1 MWKSTSSIRLSA
13 RVPVQGRSLDS
24 RIRPLYDKILAFY
37 RERSSQFAV
46 REIVMIRV
54 QTAQPIDSPAYD
66 LGLTEEEVR
75 DRMERH
81 FQSLRVGRATSQT
94 VE

>member
-1 MWKSTSSIRLSA
+1 L
-13 RVPVQGRSLDS
+13 
-24 RIRPLYDKILAFY
+24 LAFY
-37 RERSSQFAV
+37 RERGSKFAI
-46 REIVMIRV
+46 REIVVIQV

-75 DRMERH
+75 DRMERR
-81 FQSLRVGRATSQT
+81 FQSLRAGTTTSQT